1 MKRIKYIVA
10 LVATVGIFSAQ
21 AAEVDSVN
29 MVGFA
34 KVNLAQG
41 LNIIGVP
48 FLTVGDTETSL
59 NDLFDLSEFTAGS
72 SVGDS
77 DVVTVWTGSGY
88 EGYFLYAY
96 NLDPDTGL
104 YNVVGWVNSSSVQV
118 DVKLQ
123 PGEAVWLRRYAAAKD
138 ITFKGEVMSAAS
150 TVITLSTGLNM
161 ISFPYSVSAS
171 LNDFDISNATAG
183 SSVGDS
189 DVVTVWT
196 GSGYEGYFLYAYNLD
211 PETGLYNVVGWVNS
225 SSVQVDVDMPIGK
238 GVWYRAQAATT
249 GISATKPY

>member
-34 KVNLAQG
+34 KVNLMQG

-59 NDLFDLSEFTAGS
+59 NDLFDVSEFTAGA
-72 SVGDS
+72 GIGNS

-88 EGYFLYAY
+88 EGYYLSNQAPPSYTETA
-96 NLDPDTGL
+96 
-104 YNVVGWVNSSSVQV
+104 WVNLAGDRVEV
-118 DVKLQ
+118 TLQ
-123 PGEAVWLRRYAAAKD
+123 PGEAVWLRRVAAAAD
-138 ITFKGEVMSAAS
+138 ITFKGEVMSAAN
-150 TVITLSTGLNM
+150 TDIVLATGLNM

-183 SSVGDS
+183 AGIGNS

-196 GSGYEGYFLYAYNLD
+196 GSGYEGYYLSNQAPPTYTEIA
-211 PETGLYNVVGWVNS
+211 WVNLAGDRA
-225 SSVQVDVDMPIGK
+225 DVDMSIGK
-238 GVWYRAQAATT
+238 GVWYRAQATTT
-249 GISATKPY
+249 GISADKPY